1 MPGPGEDQVQPP
13 RSGCS
18 PAPRSPALH
27 RGSADLGRSRTP
39 RHLEPFSVEAILA
52 RPKARAP
59 AASPLSVSAC
69 AASGTWTA
77 PSGPLAPV
85 LPWACAAALLPAYLS
100 VGLYQQF
107 SQPPAPGLRVVHLC
121 GLQGPGLT
129 GLELDHCPGH
139 WSPPDWAPVKDLQDT
154 ERPKKRVRT
163 LFNLEQLQELEKV
176 FAKQHNLVGKSRAQL
191 AARLNLTEN
200 QVRVWF
206 QNRRVKYQKQRR
218 LKPLATSAEAAS
230 PDEPSSS
237 SDTVTQREDTESG
250 VGS

>member
-1 MPGPGEDQVQPP
+1 MPGPGEDQVQLP

-18 PAPRSPALH
+18 PAPRSSALH
-27 RGSADLGRSRTP
+27 PGSADLGRSRAP
-39 RHLEPFSVEAILA
+39 RPRESFSVEAILA
-52 RPKARAP
+52 RPKPRAP

-69 AASGTWTA
+69 AASGIWMA
-77 PSGPLAPV
+77 PSRSLAPV
-85 LPWACAAALLPAYLS
+85 LPWACMATLLPAYLS

-107 SQPPAPGLRVVHLC
+107 PQPPAPGLRVVHLC
-121 GLQGPGLT
+121 GFQGLGVK
-129 GLELDHCPGH
+129 GLEVDHCPGH
-139 WSPPDWAPVKDLQDT
+139 WSPPDWAPVKDPQDT
-154 ERPKKRVRT
+154 ERPQKRVRT
-163 LFNLEQLQELEKV
+163 MFNLEQLEELEKV
-176 FAKQHNLVGKSRAQL
+176 FAQQHNLVGKNRAQL

-218 LKPLATSAEAAS
+218 LKPLAASSEAAS

-237 SDTVTQREDTESG
+237 SDSITQREDAKSG